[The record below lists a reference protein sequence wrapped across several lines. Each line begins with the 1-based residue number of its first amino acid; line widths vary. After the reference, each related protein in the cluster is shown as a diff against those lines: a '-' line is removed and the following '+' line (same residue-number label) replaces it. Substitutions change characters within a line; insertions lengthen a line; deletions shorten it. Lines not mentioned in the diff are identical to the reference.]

1 MWRARRT
8 DGGQVAL
15 GRSFSRLW
23 GAFAIST
30 SGTWLA
36 FDAFPLIAVLV
47 LHAGPTKVAVLAAAG
62 MAVGAVLAVPLGPW
76 MEFRR
81 KRPVM
86 ITMDLIRCAALLTVP
101 AAYALGEL
109 GFAQLLIVAVVVG
122 AADIT
127 FTAASGAYLK
137 WLVPREDLLIANG
150 RFESTQWSAT
160 MLGPPLGGAAIGI
173 LGPVVTVIAN
183 AFSFVGSA
191 LGLRAI
197 GPGEPQPPRPVD
209 ATSDTPERLHA
220 ADLLE
225 GWRYLFGQPTLRAL
239 FLNNALVGGL
249 ILATTPLLAVM
260 MLGQLHFRPWQY
272 GLSFGAPCIGG
283 LIGSRLA
290 RRLVARHGRHRVMRV
305 AGTLRACFPVGLVF
319 LGHGWAGM
327 GLVIA
332 IELALITCMGVF
344 NPVLATYR
352 LEQIEQHR
360 LARTL
365 SAWSVTN
372 SAVKAGMIALWGVLA
387 AATSPRFGV
396 GLAGVLLLATPL
408 LLTRIRPAA
417 HAVAAPVRAASAE
430 AEPARAA

>member
-1 MWRARRT
+1 M
-8 DGGQVAL
+8 
-15 GRSFSRLW
+15 
-23 GAFAIST
+23 
-30 SGTWLA
+30 A

-47 LHAGPTKVAVLAAAG
+47 LHAGPTKVAILAAAG

-86 ITMDLIRCAALLTVP
+86 IAMDVIRCIALLTVP
-101 AAYALGEL
+101 AAYALGGL
-109 GFAQLLIVAVVVG
+109 GFAQLLTVSVIVG
-122 AADIT
+122 GADIT

-137 WLVPREDLLIANG
+137 WLVARDDLLVANG
-150 RFESTQWSAT
+150 RFESTQWTAT

-173 LGPVVTVIAN
+173 LGPVVTVIAD
-183 AFSFVGSA
+183 AVSFLGSA

-197 GPGEPQPPRPVD
+197 GPGEPRPRRPVGAD
-209 ATSDTPERLHA
+209 GPERLRP
-220 ADLLE
+220 ADLVA

-260 MLGQLHFRPWQY
+260 MLGQLHFAPWQY

-283 LIGSRLA
+283 LIGSRLSG
-290 RRLVARHGRHRVMRV
+290 RLVARHGRHRVMRV
-305 AGTLRACFPVGLVF
+305 AGTLRACFPVGLVL
-319 LGHGWAGM
+319 LGHGWMGM
-327 GLVIA
+327 GLVIG
-332 IELALITCMGVF
+332 IELALITCMGIF

-352 LEQIEQHR
+352 LEQIDHHR

-372 SAVKAGMIALWGVLA
+372 SAVKAAMIALWGVLA
-387 AATSPRFGV
+387 AATSPRFGI
-396 GLAGVLLLATPL
+396 GLAGVLLLATPVL
-408 LLTRIRPAA
+408 LRGIRPSSRTAAAPAGA
-417 HAVAAPVRAASAE
+417 HASALALD